1 MIRSMGRGGELIEEL
16 LHILDFK
23 TIQIRFVELHL
34 EYNLI

>member
-1 MIRSMGRGGELIEEL
+1 MEGVGCCKLIEQL